1 MKVLT
6 IHDLEAIKKRAEN
19 ALLLR
24 EQSNEAVA
32 EQCCGLAAGTK
43 HLQILICGGTGC
55 KASASHVIAE
65 KLQQALEKNKITD
78 QVNVITTGCFGF
90 CEKGPIVKIIPDNTF
105 YTQVTPED
113 AEEIVSEHIIGGRK
127 IERLLYVDPKT
138 EKAVSDSKHMDF
150 YRKQMRIA
158 LRNCGFIDP
167 ENIEEYIGL
176 NGYRA
181 LADSLLNGTPE
192 AVIEEIKRS
201 GLRGRGGGGFPTGR
215 KWELASRQ
223 QADTKYVVCNADEGD
238 PGAFM
243 DRSIMEGDP
252 HSIVE
257 AMALCGYSIGSSK
270 GLVYIRAEYP
280 LAIQR
285 LKTAIAQAR
294 EYGLLGDNIFGTGF
308 CFDIEIRYGAGAFVC
323 GEETALIHSMEGK
336 RGEPTL
342 KPPFPAESGY
352 LGKPTNVN
360 NVETLA
366 NIPIILTRGAE
377 WFSTIG
383 TEFSKGTK
391 VFALAGKINNVGLI
405 EVPMGTT
412 LREVIYEIGGGI
424 KGGKKFKAVQ
434 TGGPSGGCLTE
445 KHLDTPIDFDNLL
458 AEGSMMGS
466 GGMIVMDEDDC
477 MVSVAR
483 FYLDFTVEE
492 SCGKCTPCRIG
503 NKRLLEILN
512 KITEGRGSEKDL
524 QTLSTLGQ
532 VIKDTA
538 LCGLADFAQP
548 GTLHPQQLLRRIREA
563 RQGEDLPRPAMQVTA
578 HLHHQSGDHHH
589 GRRSRDTEPPDPFLQ
604 GDKSVRLPILTSCCP
619 ASVNF
624 FETTSED
631 SPTYPLR
638 HARRNR
644 CSAPS
649 PRHSGQRRWAFPV
662 RSW

>member
-6 IHDLEAIKKRAEN
+6 IHDLKTIRKRAEGT
-19 ALLLR
+19 LLLR
-24 EQSNEAVA
+24 EESNEAVT
-32 EQCCGLAAGTK
+32 EQCCGLALGTE

-55 KASASHVIAE
+55 KASDSHIIAE
-65 KLQQALEKNKITD
+65 RLQQALEKNNIADKVDI
-78 QVNVITTGCFGF
+78 ITTGCFGF

-105 YTQVTPED
+105 YTQVVPDD
-113 AEEIVSEHIIGGRK
+113 ADEIVGEHIIGGRK
-127 IERLLYVDPKT
+127 IERLLYIDPKT
-138 EKAVSDSKHMDF
+138 EKTVSDSKHMDF

-167 ENIEEYIGL
+167 ENIEEYIAL
-176 NGYRA
+176 DGYMA
-181 LADSLLNGTPE
+181 LADSLLHKKPE
-192 AVIEEIKRS
+192 EVIDVIKRS
-201 GLRGRGGGGFPTGR
+201 GLRGRGGGGFPTGK
-215 KWELASRQ
+215 KWEFAHKQ
-223 QADTKYVVCNADEGD
+223 QADMKYVVCNADEGD

-257 AMALCGYSIGSSK
+257 AMAVCGYSIASPK

-285 LKTAIAQAR
+285 LKIAIAQAR
-294 EYGLLGDNIFGTGF
+294 EYGLLGKNIFGTDF
-308 CFDIEIRYGAGAFVC
+308 SFDIEIRYGAGAFVC

-342 KPPFPAESGY
+342 KPPFPAEAGY

-366 NIPIILTRGAE
+366 NIPIILTKGAE
-377 WFSTIG
+377 WFASIG
-383 TEFSKGTK
+383 TERSKGTK

-477 MVSVAR
+477 MVSVSR

-492 SCGKCTPCRIG
+492 SCGKCTPRRIG
-503 NKRLLEILN
+503 NKRLLELLN
-512 KITEGRGSEKDL
+512 KMTEGRGTMKDL
-524 QTLSTLGQ
+524 DALSTLGK

-538 LCGLADFAQP
+538 LCGLGQTSP
-548 GTLHPQQLLRRIREA
+548 NPVLSTLNNFYDEYVEHVRDKTCRAKQCKSLLTYTINPELCI
-563 RQGEDLPRPAMQVTA
+563 GC
-578 HLHHQSGDHHH
+578 HLCFKH
-589 GRRSRDTEPPDPFLQ
+589 
-604 GDKSVRLPILTSCCP
+604 CP
-619 ASVNF
+619 ADAILGDVRKPHVINP
-624 FETTSED
+624 D
-631 SPTYPLR
+631 KCIKCGMCM
-638 HARRNR
+638 ARCKFKAIN
-644 CSAPS
+644 
-649 PRHSGQRRWAFPV
+649 V
-662 RSW
+662 V

>member
-6 IHDLEAIKKRAEN
+6 IHDLKIIKKRAEGT
-19 ALLLR
+19 LLLR
-24 EQSNEAVA
+24 EESNETVA
-32 EQCCGLAAGTK
+32 AQCCGLALGTE

-55 KASASHVIAE
+55 KASDSHIIAE
-65 KLQQALEKNKITD
+65 RLQQALEKNNIADKVDI
-78 QVNVITTGCFGF
+78 ITTGCFGF

-105 YTQVTPED
+105 YTQVVPDD
-113 AEEIVSEHIIGGRK
+113 ADEIVGEHIIGGRK
-127 IERLLYVDPKT
+127 IERLLYIDPKT
-138 EKAVSDSKHMDF
+138 EKTVSDSKHMDF

-167 ENIEEYIGL
+167 ENIEEYIAL
-176 NGYRA
+176 DGYMA
-181 LADSLLNGTPE
+181 LADSLLHKKPE
-192 AVIEEIKRS
+192 EVIDVIKRS
-201 GLRGRGGGGFPTGR
+201 GLRGRGGGGFPTGK
-215 KWELASRQ
+215 KWEFAHKQ
-223 QADTKYVVCNADEGD
+223 QADMKYVVCNADEGD

-257 AMALCGYSIGSSK
+257 AMAVCGYSIGSPK

-285 LKTAIAQAR
+285 LKIAIAQAR
-294 EYGLLGDNIFGTGF
+294 EYGLLGKNIFGTDF
-308 CFDIEIRYGAGAFVC
+308 SFDIEIRYGAGAFVC

-342 KPPFPAESGY
+342 KPPFPAEAGY

-366 NIPIILTRGAE
+366 NIPIILTKGAE
-377 WFSTIG
+377 WFASIG
-383 TEFSKGTK
+383 TERSKGTK

-466 GGMIVMDEDDC
+466 GGMIVMDENDC
-477 MVSVAR
+477 MVSVSR

-503 NKRLLEILN
+503 NKRLLELLN
-512 KITEGRGSEKDL
+512 KITEGRGTMKDL
-524 QTLSTLGQ
+524 DALSTLGK

-538 LCGLADFAQP
+538 LCGLGQTSP
-548 GTLHPQQLLRRIREA
+548 NPVLSTLNNFYDEYVEHVRDKTCRAKQCKSLLTYTINPELCI
-563 RQGEDLPRPAMQVTA
+563 GC
-578 HLHHQSGDHHH
+578 HLCFKH
-589 GRRSRDTEPPDPFLQ
+589 
-604 GDKSVRLPILTSCCP
+604 CP
-619 ASVNF
+619 ADAILGDVRKPHVINP
-624 FETTSED
+624 D
-631 SPTYPLR
+631 KCIKCGMCM
-638 HARRNR
+638 ARCKFKAIN
-644 CSAPS
+644 
-649 PRHSGQRRWAFPV
+649 V
-662 RSW
+662 V